1 MRDAGAV
8 LCLFVPL
15 TVALLWI
22 VVLLYGW
29 RVVAGWVV
37 GAMRGWGK

>member
-1 MRDAGAV
+1 MADASAV

-15 TVALLWI
+15 GAAVLWI

-29 RVVAGWVV
+29 RVVAGWLV
-37 GAMRGWGK
+37 RGWGR

>member
-1 MRDAGAV
+1 MRDAAAL
-8 LCLFVPL
+8 LCLVVPL
-15 TVALLWI
+15 AGAAPWI

-37 GAMRGWGK
+37 RGWGR